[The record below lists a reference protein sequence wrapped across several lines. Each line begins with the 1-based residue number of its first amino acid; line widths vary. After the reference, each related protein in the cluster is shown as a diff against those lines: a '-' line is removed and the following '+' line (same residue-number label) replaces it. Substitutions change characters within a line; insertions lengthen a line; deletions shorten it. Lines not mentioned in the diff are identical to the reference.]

1 MDSVERRP
9 RNRTL
14 RPAIEGLEGRQLMA
28 AAAPDVAM
36 VSATTADSRGVT
48 FTYEVAN
55 ADLDRPVTFG
65 VYRSADAS
73 LDGSDTA
80 AGSLTVVP
88 PGQPGA
94 TADQA
99 GRPAGAIGTHTVTLP
114 LAGGLPIA
122 PKQPFVLVV
131 ADADHAL
138 AGENRGHDTASFRK
152 HVVGVITH
160 GGVQPKEWSRGGPP
174 WERRMAR
181 QLTGQGYD
189 AVIPYNWVAR
199 SKTAGAA
206 APQGPVL
213 AAEIARVAGQFPAS
227 DPVDVH
233 FIGHSEG
240 AVVNSE
246 ALLELNRQG
255 TTPALAAGYKKVTM
269 LDPHAANNNLAA
281 KQYSVSGGLFG
292 WLAKQ
297 EINKFQ
303 SKAKDPLPVVPA
315 NVNEAEVFFQHTPV
329 KKAQTNDGLYNL
341 WGQVPVQGSAH
352 YYDLTA
358 PGVSHSGKFGVQDW
372 YRLNVVPTLA
382 AGEPAVRSGAL
393 SGEAVGVAAHDGPA
407 SDPRQPVAYAGKA
420 APGTTV
426 RLIVGRTD
434 SEKMVPVARGTTGP
448 DGTWALTTQPLL
460 PKSYRVVAVSGS
472 PGRVRGHHRSFM
484 RPTAWLGEL
493 TVAPATRPTG

>member
-1 MDSVERRP
+1 MDSVDRRP

-14 RPAIEGLEGRQLMA
+14 RPTVEGLEDRQLMA
-28 AAAPDVAM
+28 AAVSDVAM

-48 FTYEVAN
+48 FRYDVGN
-55 ADLDRPVTFG
+55 ADLDRPVRFG
-65 VYRSADAS
+65 VYRSADAT
-73 LDGSDTA
+73 LDGSDSA
-80 AGSLTVVP
+80 VGSLTVVP

-94 TADQA
+94 TADQN
-99 GRPAGAIGTHTVTLP
+99 GRPAGAVGPHTVTLP
-114 LAGGLPIA
+114 LPGGLPIA

-138 AGENRGHDTASFRK
+138 PGEDRGHDTATFRK

-174 WERRMAR
+174 WERAMAR
-181 QLTGQGYD
+181 QLTAQGYD

-199 SKTAGAA
+199 SHTAGAA
-206 APQGPVL
+206 AAHGPAL
-213 AAEIARVAGQFPAS
+213 AGEVARVAGQFPAS

-246 ALLELNRQG
+246 ALLQLNRQG
-255 TTPALAAGYKKVTM
+255 MSPALNAGYKKVTM

-292 WLAKQ
+292 WLARQ

-315 NVNEAEVFFQHTPV
+315 NTNEAEVFFQHTPA
-329 KKAQTNDGLYNL
+329 KKADTHDGVYNL
-341 WGQVPVQGSAH
+341 WGQVPVQGQAH

-393 SGEAVGVAAHDGPA
+393 SGEAVGAAPHDGPGG
-407 SDPRQPVAYAGKA
+407 DPRQPVVYAGKA

-426 RLIVGRTD
+426 RLLAGRTD
-434 SEKMVPVARGTTGP
+434 SQRMTPVARGTAGA
-448 DGTWALTTQPLL
+448 DGTWTLTTQPLL
-460 PKSYRVVAVSGS
+460 PNSYRVVAVSGS
-472 PGRVRGHHRSFM
+472 PRRIPGHHRSFM
-484 RPTAWLGEL
+484 RPTAWLGAL
-493 TVAPATRPTG
+493 TVAPPRPTS